1 MSALLNKR
9 LARSLWKTKLRL
21 ISVVLMVFMGV
32 FAGITFTGY
41 ASNLETMYD
50 QLQSDTDSGG
60 NLADLWIDNG
70 TAVWSAGEVAAFCT
84 QLESNWDTST
94 AQGAALDSC
103 EGRMVVPGI
112 MFHSNATGD
121 HLLTAVWHGMPVS
134 ANADRLWMPEGETE
148 GRWAT
153 NDREVVIDQHVAEV
167 LDLDL
172 GDDVN
177 LTSGNGS
184 FAFTVVGFAFHPLHV
199 LMMPEGAIFPP
210 NEGDFV
216 VGYLSDEGLA
226 RMHGVAGGS
235 ANTILLD
242 VEGTPSFDLPD
253 TEADEGAGMR
263 GVHEATE
270 EALEATELDARVRD
284 RGQHPS
290 VEFLRQD
297 LEGAKRTSTP
307 FTVMIAVIASITIV
321 LSLQR
326 LVQSQ
331 AREIAVLRT
340 LGVPRRSLMTGYL
353 LAPIAIGA
361 VGCTLGALA
370 GPSGMHFM
378 LDFYESFVGLPI
390 VERRLDA
397 SMYATI
403 IATTMTVVF
412 VSGAFPAWKSSRLD
426 PLIVMSGQH
435 NVRVGS
441 STLKRLTTWM
451 PTQLGLSIRSTFRKP
466 IRLSMTFLAVG
477 ISLMLFGSIQMMT
490 VGLED
495 TVVGGLRD
503 DQTWDAQAYV
513 MPGGDVEVI
522 EWADDRD
529 LLHERLIEMA
539 SGAVEGPDGVMR
551 AFTVVGMNGYNGES
565 MRPVNIVDGTALSAD
580 GSVLEV
586 MMDEGSLSMLEWS
599 LGEQRDITVNGQT
612 VTVEP
617 VGATRGEFARTMYFD
632 RADLAEL
639 TGANATSV
647 YLSGPNG
654 VSVDQSLGELTVGVV
669 ERQDLLNGI
678 ETLLEQQ
685 TQFLQVMMA
694 VGLMFTVV
702 VMFNTMIM
710 NISERD
716 FELATLRVL
725 GASTKSLGGMLLFES
740 LIIGTVGG
748 LVGVAFAYGGALG
761 LAASFSSW
769 EFYFPIVLV
778 PSVAFTLMGG
788 VLLIAVAMTPIGV
801 WRLRRMDLVEKVK
814 DLSQ

>member
-1 MSALLNKR
+1 MSTLLNKR

-41 ASNLETMYD
+41 AANLETMYD
-50 QLQSDTDSGG
+50 QLQSDSESGG

-70 TAVWSAGEVAAFCT
+70 TAVWSAEQVSAFCDR
-84 QLESNWDTST
+84 LEQDWDGST
-94 AQGAALDSC
+94 AQGADLDTC
-103 EGRMVVPGI
+103 EGRLVVPGL
-112 MFHSNATGD
+112 MFHSNTTGD
-121 HLLTAVWHGMPVS
+121 HLLTAVWHGMPAS
-134 ANADRLWMPEGETE
+134 ANADRLWMPDGETE

-153 NDREVVIDQHVAEV
+153 TDREVVIDQHVADV
-167 LDLDL
+167 LDLDI
-172 GDDVN
+172 GDLVN

-184 FAFTVVGFAFHPLHV
+184 FEFTVVGFAFHPLHV

-210 NEGDFV
+210 NEGEFV
-216 VGYLSDEGLA
+216 VGYLSDAGLS
-226 RMHGVAGGS
+226 RMHGVANGS

-242 VEGTPSFDLPD
+242 VEGTPSYDLPD
-253 TEADEGAGMR
+253 TETDEGGGMA
-263 GVHEATE
+263 GVHEATD
-270 EALEATELDARVRD
+270 EALEAVGLDARVRD

-297 LEGAKRTSTP
+297 LEGAKRTSAP

-331 AREIAVLRT
+331 AKEIAVLRT

-397 SMYATI
+397 GMYTTI
-403 IATTMTVVF
+403 IASTMAVVF
-412 VSGAFPAWKSSRLD
+412 ISGAFPAWKSSRLD
-426 PLIVMSGQH
+426 PLAVMSGQH
-435 NVRVGS
+435 NLRVGS
-441 STLKRLTTWM
+441 STLKRLTSWM

-495 TVVGGLRD
+495 TIVGGLRD

-513 MPGGDVEVI
+513 MPGGDEAVI
-522 EWADDRD
+522 AWADDRD
-529 LLHERLIEMA
+529 VMHERLIEMA
-539 SGAVEGPDGVMR
+539 SGGVEGPDGVMR
-551 AFTVVGMNGYNGES
+551 AFTVIGMGAYDGES
-565 MRPVNIVDGTALSAD
+565 MRPVNVVDGVALSAG
-580 GSVLEV
+580 GSVLKV

-599 LGEQRDITVNGQT
+599 LGEQRDVTVNGQS

-632 RADLAEL
+632 RADLADL
-639 TGANATSV
+639 TGVNATSV
-647 YLSGPNG
+647 YLSSPNG
-654 VSVDQSLGELTVGVV
+654 VDVDQSLGELTVGVV
-669 ERQDLLNGI
+669 ERQNLLDGI

-748 LVGVAFAYGGALG
+748 LVGVAFAYGGAVG